1 MSALSSLIDRYASGG
16 AVLVYA
22 VSNLTSEQEQARPG
36 PGAWSIA
43 ELAAHLVD
51 SDVLAGDRMKF
62 VIAQPDP
69 ILVGMDETAWISRLR
84 SAEMPVSEAVNLF
97 AANRHWMA
105 RVLRGC
111 PESDFARAGQ
121 HTERG
126 RMTLAELVT
135 TYANHLDHHLK
146 FLYAKRANLGVAIEP
161 RYTYPTK

>member
-22 VSNLTSEQEQARPG
+22 VTNLTPEQEQARPG

-69 ILVGMDETAWISRLR
+69 ILVGMDETAWVSRLR
-84 SAEMPVSEAVNLF
+84 SAEIRCVPFVFPVPGTAALF
-97 AANRHWMA
+97 CGA
-105 RVLRGC
+105 GP
-111 PESDFARAGQ
+111 PESA
-121 HTERG
+121 
-126 RMTLAELVT
+126 
-135 TYANHLDHHLK
+135 
-146 FLYAKRANLGVAIEP
+146 
-161 RYTYPTK
+161 